1 MNKFLYT
8 ISMTLLLSVTAAAQ
22 QTVSGV
28 VKDENGNP
36 VNGVKVS
43 LVGRESVNSIT
54 NEEGFYSLPEAEEG
68 DYVTVGYADKEVQ
81 RFRITGNEMNISF
94 DGTTAGL
101 IDLGYVKKNRENLTQ
116 AVSTVRS
123 EDLSNKTT
131 TMVGSALYGLLPG
144 LYVKQNVG
152 WQTEATLNIRGR
164 GGLGDGAPLV
174 IVDGFPR
181 SLNKITLEE
190 IESISVLKDGAAT
203 ALYGARGANGVILLN
218 TKRGAYNSFDIDIN
232 YRHGFT
238 LPVHT
243 PEMADAYTYA
253 RAMNE
258 ALYYDGLSPR
268 YSESDLAAFQNGMD
282 PELYP
287 NVNWLEEGTRDF
299 SENNQLNVLVRGGGN
314 KLRYMGLIDYKNEFG
329 LLNEKY
335 THYSDRYQSQI
346 RSYDLRLRMN
356 LDVDLTSSTQLQFG
370 IVGALNEGK
379 RPDTEINDVF
389 SNLYRVPSAAFPIK
403 TSNNIW
409 GSDLTYRMN
418 PLAVI
423 ADAGYY
429 QTNWRKLEANMRIT
443 QDLSSLLEGL
453 KAEAAVA
460 YDNTATFWQEGSKTY
475 RYDVISYSDETGRVN
490 TIYGDDSALE
500 INTGS
505 KDNMVSEQMIRSSWE
520 VKLGYDRAWNR
531 HQVNAAIMYRQEM
544 EEPLG
549 VNTSHYRHSALF
561 VGNYNYDNKY
571 LVDVVAN
578 ASGTSVLPKGDKYR
592 FYPAVSAA
600 WVLSNED
607 FMKEQSVIDFLKLRL
622 SYGRSALDDLDYG
635 LGKLYYGGGGTYYF
649 GDGNLENSGY
659 TERKIPLTT
668 WELETADKYNVGVD
682 VQLFKKLLFTADLF
696 YDERTNIM
704 VSNNKISD
712 MIGIDISQQNIGE
725 VESGGLELSLG
736 WKDAV
741 RDFKYYANANISFY
755 DSKVIESG
763 EAYQPYDYLYQK
775 GHKVGQAF
783 GLEAIGYFR
792 DEADIA
798 NSPTQTFSVVRP
810 GDIKYKDQ
818 NGDNRID
825 AYDEVAIGHSTTVP
839 NFVYGLNL
847 GFEYKGFGLDATF
860 QGVGGISTFLNTA
873 HVYRP
878 LRNNN
883 NISTWY
889 LKDRIRWTESTK
901 NIANLPRLST
911 LDNANNYRNS
921 TQWLADGSF
930 FKLRNLNVYYTFP
943 QRWTNKLKMDK
954 LQLYVRAQD
963 LFSLD
968 HIDYL
973 NCEDL
978 SLDYFDTMSI
988 SVGLNMNF

>member
-389 SNLYRVPSAAFPIK
+389 SNLYRVPSAAFP
-403 TSNNIW
+403 
-409 GSDLTYRMN
+409 
-418 PLAVI
+418 
-423 ADAGYY
+423 
-429 QTNWRKLEANMRIT
+429 
-443 QDLSSLLEGL
+443 
-453 KAEAAVA
+453 
-460 YDNTATFWQEGSKTY
+460 
-475 RYDVISYSDETGRVN
+475 
-490 TIYGDDSALE
+490 
-500 INTGS
+500 
-505 KDNMVSEQMIRSSWE
+505 
-520 VKLGYDRAWNR
+520 
-531 HQVNAAIMYRQEM
+531 
-544 EEPLG
+544 
-549 VNTSHYRHSALF
+549 
-561 VGNYNYDNKY
+561 
-571 LVDVVAN
+571 
-578 ASGTSVLPKGDKYR
+578 
-592 FYPAVSAA
+592 
-600 WVLSNED
+600 
-607 FMKEQSVIDFLKLRL
+607 
-622 SYGRSALDDLDYG
+622 
-635 LGKLYYGGGGTYYF
+635 
-649 GDGNLENSGY
+649 
-659 TERKIPLTT
+659 
-668 WELETADKYNVGVD
+668 
-682 VQLFKKLLFTADLF
+682 
-696 YDERTNIM
+696 
-704 VSNNKISD
+704 
-712 MIGIDISQQNIGE
+712 
-725 VESGGLELSLG
+725 
-736 WKDAV
+736 
-741 RDFKYYANANISFY
+741 
-755 DSKVIESG
+755 
-763 EAYQPYDYLYQK
+763 
-775 GHKVGQAF
+775 
-783 GLEAIGYFR
+783 
-792 DEADIA
+792 
-798 NSPTQTFSVVRP
+798 
-810 GDIKYKDQ
+810 
-818 NGDNRID
+818 
-825 AYDEVAIGHSTTVP
+825 
-839 NFVYGLNL
+839 
-847 GFEYKGFGLDATF
+847 F
-860 QGVGGISTFLNTA
+860 Q
-873 HVYRP
+873 
-878 LRNNN
+878 
-883 NISTWY
+883 
-889 LKDRIRWTESTK
+889 
-901 NIANLPRLST
+901 
-911 LDNANNYRNS
+911 
-921 TQWLADGSF
+921 
-930 FKLRNLNVYYTFP
+930 
-943 QRWTNKLKMDK
+943 
-954 LQLYVRAQD
+954 
-963 LFSLD
+963 
-968 HIDYL
+968 
-973 NCEDL
+973 
-978 SLDYFDTMSI
+978 
-988 SVGLNMNF
+988 